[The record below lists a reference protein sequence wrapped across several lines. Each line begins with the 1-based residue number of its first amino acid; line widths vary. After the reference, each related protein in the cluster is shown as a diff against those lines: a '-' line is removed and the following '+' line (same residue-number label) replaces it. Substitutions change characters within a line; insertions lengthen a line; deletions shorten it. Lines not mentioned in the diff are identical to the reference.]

1 MGRKTTKVLF
11 ATDEEKKMINP
22 ENRILINDFLN
33 YLETTDHS
41 PNSIVVYKSNLELF
55 FTYLLNFA
63 KNKDFVDIKK
73 RDIMNWQNYLIK
85 KGLSP
90 ARIRVLKSTISSLGI
105 FIESILDEE
114 EKWESFRNI
123 VNKIPAPNSGV
134 VREKTILTDEQL
146 ENLLDK
152 LVELGK
158 IQIATFVAMSAYSG
172 TRKSE
177 TILYKRSFFTE
188 DTCKN
193 GLYVTPKIRTKG
205 KGVAGK
211 LLNKYCLKSK
221 VDKYLELWDIE
232 REEKE
237 INIDDLFVVK
247 RGGEW
252 ICASISTVDGW
263 MEICSKILGEPC
275 YCHNFRH
282 YFVSFLDRENV
293 PISVIKD
300 IIGHN
305 DISMTQHYSDNPK
318 EDAFM
323 KYFSED
329 GIKQVES
336 KGLEDIEQGNIK
348 QNIRRR

>member
-11 ATDEEKKMINP
+11 ATEEEKEKINP
-22 ENRILINDFLN
+22 ENKVLIEDFLN

-41 PNSIVVYKSNLELF
+41 PNSIIVYKSNLEIF
-55 FTYLLNFA
+55 FTYILNFA

-90 ARIRVLKSTISSLGI
+90 ARIKILKSTVSSLGI
-105 FIESILDEE
+105 FIENILDEE
-114 EKWESFRNI
+114 EKWENFRNI
-123 VNKIPAPNSGV
+123 VNKIPAPNSGD
-134 VREKTILTDEQL
+134 VREKTILTDEEL
-146 ENLLDK
+146 KNLLDQLIK
-152 LVELGK
+152 MDK

-172 TRKSE
+172 SRKSE
-177 TILYKRSFFTE
+177 TILYKRSFFTD

-193 GLYVTPKIRTKG
+193 GLYVTPQIRTKG

-211 LLNKYCLKSK
+211 LLNKYCLRAK
-221 VDKYLELWDIE
+221 VDKYLELWDKE
-232 REEKE
+232 RKEKE
-237 INIDDLFVVK
+237 VNIDDLFVVK
-247 RGGEW
+247 RNGKW
-252 ICASISTVDGW
+252 IPASVSTVDGW
-263 MEICSKILGEPC
+263 MNVCSDILGEPC

-282 YFVSFLDRENV
+282 YFISFLERQNV

-300 IIGHN
+300 IVGHN
-305 DISMTQHYSDNPK
+305 DISVTQHYSDNPK

-329 GIKQVES
+329 GIVKVEE
-336 KGLEDIEQGNIK
+336 KGLNDI
-348 QNIRRR
+348 